1 MIIGTFRYEAAA
13 DTYTGEIR
21 TLSVQRSHVVLRPN
35 SRATDRE
42 PDYRVVQFSDGG
54 AVELGA
60 AWRRRTERGQDYLSV
75 LLDDPT
81 LAQPLSVALF
91 SGEDD
96 LSANLIWTRPAR
108 RAPSAEAQTQPA
120 VASAT
125 RPKEQGGRRRN
136 SARPAAR
143 PT

>member
-1 MIIGTFRYEAAA
+1 MIIGTFRYEAAT

-35 SRATDRE
+35 TRGSNRE
-42 PDYRVVQFSDGG
+42 PDYRVVQFTDGG
-54 AVELGA
+54 TVELGA

-91 SGEDD
+91 PGEDD

-108 RAPSAEAQTQPA
+108 RAPSAEAQTQPGA
-120 VASAT
+120 APET
-125 RPKEQGGRRRN
+125 RPNEQGGRRRN
-136 SARPAAR
+136 GARPAAS